1 MPLQTTKQPCC
12 YPVNLQ
18 GWEDRWRQMVYCWA
32 TFAQAEVN
40 EMSKLGSFL
49 DYTSCCLFLTAS
61 VTTAVWIMINITILL
76 SKLLEFVFHK
86 GLCSTS
92 GKKIFCMSF
101 PQWFKNFFFFF
112 ASVLQSIF
120 CTFEVFAF
128 NRQVYF
134 TLHSPVHTAGI
145 VLAEKILSSWKNS
158 TSSNYSFIVANCK
171 PGECVYVYI

>member
-112 ASVLQSIF
+112 CFSFAKYILHFWSVCLQQTGILYTTLTCAYCWHRISWENI
-120 CTFEVFAF
+120 VFLKEQHQF
-128 NRQVYF
+128 
-134 TLHSPVHTAGI
+134 
-145 VLAEKILSSWKNS
+145 
-158 TSSNYSFIVANCK
+158 
-171 PGECVYVYI
+171 